1 MSCLPIRWTKRS
13 MSDSPGRVSGS
24 KRLRADLARKV
35 AKQTARAVDLFHAAG
50 LVHGG
55 SSYSGVQVVHSQA
68 DVWRIHSLW
77 GRSHNSNILFGPVLS
92 RMSGDS
98 W

>member
-1 MSCLPIRWTKRS
+1 MHDSFNFHGGGTEWSTLMSCLPIRWTKRS

-35 AKQTARAVDLFHAAG
+35 SKQTARAVDLFHAAG

-55 SSYSGVQVVHSQA
+55 SSYSGVQVVHSP
-68 DVWRIHSLW
+68 DV
-77 GRSHNSNILFGPVLS
+77 
-92 RMSGDS
+92 
-98 W
+98 